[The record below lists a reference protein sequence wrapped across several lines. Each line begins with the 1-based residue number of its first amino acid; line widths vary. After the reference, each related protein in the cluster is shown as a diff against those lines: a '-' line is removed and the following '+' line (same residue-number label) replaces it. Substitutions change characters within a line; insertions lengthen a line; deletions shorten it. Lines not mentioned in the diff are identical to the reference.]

1 MTKHQ
6 QRKQAEQK
14 GRWAELW
21 VSVILFF
28 CFYKRLE
35 HRHRNPFGE
44 IDLIFCRRNLLLF
57 VEVKYRQGLGRR
69 SHTFD
74 DVELLM
80 PHPRQRLRL
89 AQAAHYYYSRHPEHH
104 HKQVRFDLV
113 VVHPSGWLW
122 WFANSIMQNDK

>member
-1 MTKHQ
+1 VNNN
-6 QRKQAEQK
+6 RKTAERY
-14 GRWAELW
+14 GRLAEIW
-21 VSVILFF
+21 VSLLLW
-28 CFYKRLE
+28 CRFYHRLH
-35 HRHRNPFGE
+35 HRYRNAFGE
-44 IDLIFCRRNLLLF
+44 IDLIFCRRDLLLF

-69 SHTFD
+69 SHAFD